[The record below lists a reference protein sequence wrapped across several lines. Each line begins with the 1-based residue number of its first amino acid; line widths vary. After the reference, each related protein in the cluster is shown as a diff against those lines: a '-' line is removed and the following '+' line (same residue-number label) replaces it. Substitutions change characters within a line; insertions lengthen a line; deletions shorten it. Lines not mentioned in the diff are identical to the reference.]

1 MGIGFVKE
9 QDMSH
14 ASALPLQPEQVIGLH
29 DRLMAHAAG
38 LANDDLFAKMLSSQ
52 AAGTGVLPAGLGL
65 PLVAFS
71 CLLLRHFPQSG
82 PLFELDSAQWPD
94 EARVAERQDL
104 IDLMVE
110 HRAGLDDSEAW
121 MAHIVAAACMGGNHL
136 WQDLGLWNRTDLSRL
151 MTENFPSLAAK
162 NVRDMKWKKFLY
174 KQLCQREGVYVCRSP
189 SCEVC
194 VDYANCF
201 GPEE

>member
-1 MGIGFVKE
+1 
-9 QDMSH
+9 MSH
-14 ASALPLQPEQVIGLH
+14 AGALTLQYEQVIGLH
-29 DRLMAHAAG
+29 GRLMAHAAG
-38 LANDDLFAKMLSSQ
+38 LTNDDLFAKMLSSQ
-52 AAGTGVLPAGLGL
+52 AAGAGMLPIGLGL

-82 PLFELDSAQWPD
+82 PLFELDSAQWPG
-94 EARVAERQDL
+94 EARVAEREEL
-104 IDLMVE
+104 IGLMIE

>member
-1 MGIGFVKE
+1 
-9 QDMSH
+9 MSN
-14 ASALPLQPEQVIGLH
+14 ASALMLKPEQVAGLH
-29 DRLMAHAAG
+29 GRLMSHAAG
-38 LANDDLFAKMLSSQ
+38 LPNDEPFARMLASRT
-52 AAGTGVLPAGLGL
+52 AGSGVLPVGLGL
-65 PLVAFS
+65 SLDAFS
-71 CLLLRHFPQSG
+71 QLLLRHFPESG
-82 PLFELDSAQWPD
+82 PLFELDSARWPD
-94 EARVAERQDL
+94 DERLTERQDL
-104 IDLMVE
+104 VDLMIE
-110 HRAGLDDSEAW
+110 HRAGQDDSEIW

-151 MTENFPSLAAK
+151 MNENFPALASK

-194 VDYANCF
+194 VDYAVCF

>member
-1 MGIGFVKE
+1 VPAPH
-9 QDMSH
+9 S
-14 ASALPLQPEQVIGLH
+14 LNLH
-29 DRLMAHAAG
+29 DFRWDHALHAG
-38 LANDDLFAKMLSSQ
+38 RMIYREAFPPCVKVLLIE
-52 AAGTGVLPAGLGL
+52 AATLDFGLGL
-65 PLVAFS
+65 SPEAFS
-71 CLLLRHFPQSG
+71 GLLLRHFPLSG
-82 PLFELDSAQWPD
+82 PLFELDSEKWPD

-110 HRAGLDDSEAW
+110 HRAGLDESEHW
-121 MAHIVAAACMGGNHL
+121 VAHIVAAACMGGNHL

-151 MTENFPSLAAK
+151 FTENFPALAAK

-174 KQLCQREGVYVCRSP
+174 KQLCQREGVHVCRSP